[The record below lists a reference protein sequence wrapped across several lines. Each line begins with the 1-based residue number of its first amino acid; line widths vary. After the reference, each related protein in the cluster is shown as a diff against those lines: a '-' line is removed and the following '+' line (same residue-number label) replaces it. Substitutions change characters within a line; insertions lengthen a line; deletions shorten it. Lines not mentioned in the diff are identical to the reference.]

1 MSNTWGGTDDTL
13 IAQAGFEAFKAALTP
28 TRAFSTS
35 FDSEAKA
42 KNATINTRIIT
53 GMSAAAFAGDY
64 ETGDTTTTAI
74 AIALSNHAFRSF
86 HMTDVE
92 ENKTPVGGS
101 TMEMQARE
109 AAYAVAKKIWEDT
122 LALVTNA
129 NYSTAAFVGAASGF
143 DSDDVVDIAAALDTA
158 NASVENRAL
167 VLTNAYYTALRKD
180 ASIKGR
186 DGAYGSDAFSS
197 GVIPNVAGFTVYRS
211 PAVPSNSENLVG
223 FACVPAGIA
232 LAVRPV
238 APQSGAEKVLESFQ
252 IMTDP
257 TSGLSL
263 GYRSW
268 YSAKTGTK
276 WGAFE
281 AVYGFAKANA
291 SGLKRI
297 TSA

>member
-13 IAQAGFEAFKAALTP
+13 IAQAGFEAFKAALAP
-28 TRAFSTS
+28 TRAFSTN
-35 FDSEAKA
+35 FDAEARQ

-53 GMSAAAFAGDY
+53 GMTAAAFNGDY

-92 ENKTPVGGS
+92 SDKTPVGAS
-101 TMEMQARE
+101 TMEMQAKE

-143 DSDDVVDIAAALDTA
+143 DADDVVDIADALDDA
-158 NASVENRAL
+158 NAGNENRAL
-167 VLTNAYYTALRKD
+167 VLKNEYYTALRKD

-186 DGAYGSDAFSS
+186 DGVYGSDAFHS
-197 GVIPNVAGFTVYRS
+197 GTIPNVSGFTVYRS
-211 PAVPSNSENLVG
+211 PAVPANSENLVG
-223 FACVPAGIA
+223 FACTPAAIA

-238 APQSGAEKVLESFQ
+238 APQPGAEKVLESFQ

-257 TSGLSL
+257 STGLSL

-276 WGAFE
+276 WGTFE

-291 SGLKRI
+291 SALKRI

>member
-13 IAQAGFEAFKAALTP
+13 IAQAGFESFKAALAP
-28 TRAFSTS
+28 FRAFSTNFS
-35 FDSEAKA
+35 AEAANKSTA
-42 KNATINTRIIT
+42 VTTRIIT
-53 GMSAAAFAGDY
+53 GMTAGSFSGDY

-74 AIALSNHAFRSF
+74 SISLSNHSFRAF

-92 ENKTPVGGS
+92 DNKSSVAGG
-101 TMEMQARE
+101 TMEMQAKE
-109 AAYAVAKKIWEDT
+109 AAYSVAKKIFADT
-122 LALVTNA
+122 LSVVTNA

-143 DSDDVVDIAAALDTA
+143 DSDDVIDIADILDDA
-158 NASVENRAL
+158 DASNENRSL
-167 VLTNAYYTALRKD
+167 ILSNAYFTALRKD
-180 ASIKGR
+180 ASVKGR
-186 DGAYGSDAFSS
+186 DGVYGSDAFNS
-197 GVIPNVAGFTVYRS
+197 GVLPNIGGFTVYRS
-211 PAVPSNSENLVG
+211 NAIPANSENLVG

-232 LAVRPV
+232 VAVRPV
-238 APQSGAEKVLESFQ
+238 RPQSGAEKVLESFQ

-257 TSGLSL
+257 ETGLSL

-281 AVYGFAKANA
+281 AVYGYAKANA
-291 SGLKRI
+291 AGLKRI